1 MKNRWENLDF
11 KYKMA
16 EKHKKKVV
24 CLTTGEIFNSINE
37 AA

>member
-11 KYKMA
+11 KYEMA